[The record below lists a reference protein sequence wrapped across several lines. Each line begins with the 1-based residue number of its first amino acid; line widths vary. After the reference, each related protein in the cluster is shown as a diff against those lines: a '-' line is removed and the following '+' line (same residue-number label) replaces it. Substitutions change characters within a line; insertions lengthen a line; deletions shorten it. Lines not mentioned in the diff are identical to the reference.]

1 MMKETKNDKNS
12 WRFELD
18 VEHSTVLTSTGTLQY
33 PPMNT
38 VPCSF
43 ISSSS
48 SSSKGRVVELKE
60 VIQPP
65 SVDDLYD
72 WYVKYN
78 YPDADPSWAVVWP
91 TAVSLMEY
99 ILDIE
104 LDLSK
109 KHVLELGCGL
119 GLVGLLCAG
128 CGAEKVTLTDREP
141 HALHCAMSTA
151 SVNQYTNVQAT
162 LLDWTN
168 VASYTNLL
176 HSVNIIVASDVF
188 YDGDTISQFATVCTQ
203 LLKHQNETEEE
214 EDDDCIILISDPLEE
229 RFQGARTIFLQT
241 MQQKYPNF
249 HMECIYPTKNHNETI
264 IMEESLATSDAKD
277 HFRRMQEPT
286 VILKCTFPSSSSSE
300 QKI

>member
-1 MMKETKNDKNS
+1 MMEETKKDKNS

-18 VEHSTVLTSTGTLQY
+18 VEHSKVLTSSGTLLY
-33 PPMNT
+33 PPMNS

-43 ISSSS
+43 VSSSS
-48 SSSKGRVVELKE
+48 SNGPDLVLKE

-119 GLVGLLCAG
+119 GLVGLVCAG
-128 CGAEKVTLTDREP
+128 YGAEKVTLTDREP

-151 SVNQYTNVQAT
+151 SINQYKNVDAT

-168 VASYTNLL
+168 VLSYKNLL
-176 HSVNIIVASDVF
+176 HSVNIIVASDIF
-188 YDGDTISQFATVCTQ
+188 YDGDTIAQFATVCTQ
-203 LLKHQNETEEE
+203 LLKHQNKEKND
-214 EDDDCIILISDPLEE
+214 DDDCLILISDPLEE
-229 RFQGARTIFLQT
+229 RFQGARTIFVET

-249 HMECIYPTKNHNETI
+249 HMECIYPAKNNHETTI
-264 IMEESLATSDAKD
+264 IEESFLTSDAKD

-286 VILKCTFPSSSSSE
+286 VILKCTFPSSS
-300 QKI
+300 QHKKK